1 MIILKLI
8 PIISFTL
15 CHYRRYSSGVDL
27 AILLNLEQFLKL
39 IIIGIVLGCYIVKT
53 VNLLSTII

>member
-15 CHYRRYSSGVDL
+15 CHYRYSSGVYL

-39 IIIGIVLGCYIVKT
+39 IIIGIVLGSYIVKT